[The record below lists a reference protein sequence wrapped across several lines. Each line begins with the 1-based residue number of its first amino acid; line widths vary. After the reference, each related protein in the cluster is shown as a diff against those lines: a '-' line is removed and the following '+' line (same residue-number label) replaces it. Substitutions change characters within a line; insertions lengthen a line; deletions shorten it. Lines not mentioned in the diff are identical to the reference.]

1 MSDITKELLDEDSFD
16 PKKLFDKEEYNTL
29 IIGREGFSKKDNNAA
44 DLIENLLDKEITRQE
59 SEAIFSK
66 LKELNSVDL
75 MVNSINAAQRIEE
88 KISITA
94 ACWESCLDFTN
105 HFLFFTELACHNDFL
120 LAVEALTVVQNCEGN
135 LDEQTLT
142 KALEIAQNTNSKHH
156 ELINDLTST
165 IKSRIS

>member
-1 MSDITKELLDEDSFD
+1 MSDIIKELLDEDSFD

-29 IIGREGFSKKDNNAA
+29 IIEREGFSKKDNNAA

-66 LKELNSVDL
+66 LKELNSIDL
-75 MVNSINAAQRIEE
+75 MVNSINSAQRTEE
-88 KISITA
+88 KICLTA

-105 HFLFFTELACHNDFL
+105 HFLFFTELACHDDFL
-120 LAVEALTVVQNCEGN
+120 LAVEALTVVQNCEGT

-142 KALEIAQNTNSKHH
+142 KALEIVQNTKSKHH